1 MVNTGTIEVL
11 KRMDL
16 MIRTKSTGTPG
27 DFAGRLYLSERS
39 LYNYIGLMKAL
50 GAPIRYSRSERS
62 YMYEEAG
69 RFVIEFKQP
78 ADLKYA
84 T

>member
-1 MVNTGTIEVL
+1 MNTGYIDVL

-39 LYNYIGLMKAL
+39 LYNYIGLMKEL
-50 GAPIRYSRSERS
+50 GAPIRYSRTARS

-78 ADLKYA
+78 ADPKYA

>member
-1 MVNTGTIEVL
+1 MVNLGNIEIL
-11 KRMDL
+11 KRMDQL
-16 MIRTKSTGTPG
+16 IRMKSTGGPE

-39 LYNYIGLMKAL
+39 LYNYIRIMKSL
-50 GAPIRYSRSERS
+50 GAPIRYSRAEGS
-62 YMYEEAG
+62 YVYDEAG

-78 ADLKYA
+78 AELEYA

>member
-1 MVNTGTIEVL
+1 MVNSGTIEIL
-11 KRMDL
+11 KRMDQ
-16 MIRTKSTGTPG
+16 MIRTKSTGAPG

-50 GAPIRYSRSERS
+50 GAPIRYSRTETS
-62 YMYEEAG
+62 YVYEEAG
-69 RFVIEFKQP
+69 RFVIEFRQP

>member
-1 MVNTGTIEVL
+1 MVHTGTIEML
-11 KRMDL
+11 KRMDQ
-16 MIRTKSTGTPG
+16 MIRTKSTGTPE

-50 GAPIRYSRSERS
+50 GAPIRYSRTERS
-62 YMYEEAG
+62 YVYEEVG
-69 RFVIEFKQP
+69 RLVIGFKQP
-78 ADLKYA
+78 AELNHA

>member
-1 MVNTGTIEVL
+1 MVHSGYIEML
-11 KRMDL
+11 QRMDQ
-16 MIRTKSTGTPG
+16 MIRTKSTGSPG

-50 GAPIRYSRSERS
+50 GAPIRYSRTERS
-62 YMYEEAG
+62 YVYEEAG
-69 RFVIEFKQP
+69 RFVIEFRQP
-78 ADLKYA
+78 ADPGYA